1 MRMKLVITV
10 IYYSTILGLL
20 LGTHAQEILRK
31 KRDADSIDFRNAYDD
46 PETGLKCVNKESTIQ
61 KKEQERLLECVHSK
75 INVCH
80 YTYVTRFTSQ
90 RVEKCDDHYE
100 KICRIIFK
108 DLPTNETVKHCYRPM
123 VKECR
128 SKDENVDDDNLI
140 CKTVFETECST
151 RYVEKQSK
159 DEKAPKKYVGLTA
172 CKKLPIELCGSQYC
186 DFVPGDETC
195 HNKTVTSIIPVPEES
210 CDLVPQE
217 TCKGVYK
224 LVPYLVPESQCKD
237 VPREVCT
244 YGVKSTRLGEKP
256 IVTKWCYDPDEGTNP
271 SEIVRTGGAREG
283 SNSEV
288 LKNFLSEEERSGV
301 INTRRPLIEGISPP
315 PINEILL
322 NEGNIGK
329 SPGDRFQLSNNE
341 RQQTTNPGDQFQFSN
356 NGRQQPTTPE
366 NQFKLTNNDR
376 QQPTNPG
383 DRFQLSS
390 NGRQQSNNPGDRF
403 QLSNNGRQQ
412 STNPGDQFK
421 LSNNERQQPTNPGDQ
436 FQLSNNDRQQPANP
450 GDQFKLSNNGPQQPT
465 NPGDRFQLSNNNRQQ
480 PTNPGDRFQ
489 LSNNGL
495 QKPTNPGD
503 RFQLSNNGRQQPTNS
518 RDQFQLSNN
527 DQPQPNRPGDR
538 FQLSNSGRQQPNI
551 PGDRFKLSNNGRQ
564 QPNKPGDRFQLSD
577 NGRPSRIP
585 VREFNR
591 INNANRNQVEVSTK
605 TPYDPFSNVFTII
618 SGSEEGAAQGGTQ
631 RPNSQPIFTQI
642 PAFGNR
648 QNNINNN
655 RNRVSFGNKA
665 INTQNTDGTI
675 LSTNGKDTATGPA
688 PIPSEVEY
696 FDQYEDFNVSPP
708 IPTQE
713 TRPLNKSD
721 EDTTPAT
728 TPKPFLFNGEGG
740 VVGTASADVQ
750 NDFGLKFQV
759 DQVSLK
765 QFDEFLKEY
774 EANYE
779 NVDNEQDDFP
789 DYTNFGFNANNNN
802 VNGRQYSSSNDAKDV
817 FPRSTTPR
825 RTFSTTPSY
834 DTEFEFISND
844 EDISNEDLTTPLPS
858 LSPGAVSRRRAPKRN
873 GNRVFRNNQNIP
885 DNFEPLLDV
894 AGSQD
899 ENSVQIS
906 EAASVQDLSKVSK
919 SSFARVI
926 KHNDSE
932 SSIGQTIIVRN
943 TPEAIKLFGIKNIP
957 KDFLLRSSG
966 VNNFKIVNI
975 DNKTRDAEIDYG
987 FLSSKT
993 TDEPLPSSTTTTTTA
1008 KPTTPTPSPS
1018 TFSDVFFTHTATTTP
1033 VPPRIISSQVL
1044 DAQNS
1049 FSSFSSLLG
1058 IEEAEFPFKDR
1069 VDRNVK
1075 DLPLI
1080 HFTTSRPT
1088 VLNSNPTSAISFTTE
1103 KVPLSSLG
1111 QLLRT
1116 KNLGSTTTP
1125 NPFITRE
1132 TTISISRGTPSW
1144 ERSTTEA
1151 KITLKPTQLVV
1162 NQTPSD
1168 SRVPKTI
1175 TFIRNP
1181 SITAIQDFATPEN
1194 SLQNQDVK
1202 VKSEVTR
1209 QILDIGFQNTVKKH
1223 QSIIKPSNLVS
1234 SQSNTIR
1241 ASRNPSQYFK
1251 APPTLIYGFKPMTTP
1266 LVRNIQFPS
1275 TPPPPPPPSS
1285 KPRQFSPPSNLHFGF
1300 RPMNENVRES
1310 EIIIPRRKQ
1319 PLNPDS
1325 NHFKGSQ
1332 SNFKELNDNLRQ
1344 NNQVKR
1350 NVGGSLKNNED
1361 SSSSSSSVLDTIK
1374 DFLTTPFKKII
1385 DNF

>member
-1 MRMKLVITV
+1 MKLV

-128 SKDENVDDDNLI
+128 K
-140 CKTVFETECST
+140 CST

-283 SNSEV
+283 SNAEV

-341 RQQTTNPGDQFQFSN
+341 RQQPTNPGDQFQFSN

-366 NQFKLTNNDR
+366 DQFKLTNNDR

-480 PTNPGDRFQ
+480 PTNPGDQFK

-591 INNANRNQVEVSTK
+591 INNANRNQIEVSTK

-618 SGSEEGAAQGGTQ
+618 SGSEEGVAQGGTQ
-631 RPNSQPIFTQI
+631 RPNSQPTFTQI

-713 TRPLNKSD
+713 TRPLNKR
-721 EDTTPAT
+721 
-728 TPKPFLFNGEGG
+728 G

-802 VNGRQYSSSNDAKDV
+802 VNGRQYSSSNDAKD
-817 FPRSTTPR
+817 
-825 RTFSTTPSY
+825 
-834 DTEFEFISND
+834 EFEFISND

-873 GNRVFRNNQNIP
+873 GNLVFRNNQNIP

-975 DNKTRDAEIDYG
+975 DNKTRAAEIDYG

-1088 VLNSNPTSAISFTTE
+1088 VLNSNPTSTISFTTE

-1116 KNLGSTTTP
+1116 KNRGSTTTP

-1181 SITAIQDFATPEN
+1181 N
-1194 SLQNQDVK
+1194 VK

-1251 APPTLIYGFKPMTTP
+1251 APPTLIYAQNH
-1266 LVRNIQFPS
+1266 VI
-1275 TPPPPPPPSS
+1275 
-1285 KPRQFSPPSNLHFGF
+1285 FSPPSNLHFGF